1 MLYFIRTKYSIIGMN
16 YVLMTILIGFLNVVC
31 FSVIAI
37 SHHHILIVH
46 RSGGNLQTAVMAGSS
61 NLHLPPPVSLRLQRF
76 LIPFALYLNHL
87 LAERIKDGMSVF
99 SPLSA
104 DSCVASVLFSSVCGC
119 RQDLLTHSLAIM
131 FLYGRTNA
139 TCSHFVTT

>member
-1 MLYFIRTKYSIIGMN
+1 MN

-46 RSGGNLQTAVMAGSS
+46 ESEGNLETAVMAGSP

-99 SPLSA
+99 
-104 DSCVASVLFSSVCGC
+104 FSLECRLVCGQC
-119 RQDLLTHSLAIM
+119 FVFFSLWVQAGCSNTCGSSHVLIWQDKRHMLSFCHNLTH
-131 FLYGRTNA
+131 TN
-139 TCSHFVTT
+139 